1 MSGGTDGNGTGGER
15 ARGGGSETTDTAPEA
30 PESVHFAELTDDI
43 SDVSVADVP
52 VLIVFWSL
60 FLIVALQFFT
70 RYVLNDSLAWTEEI
84 ARFFL
89 IFLAFI
95 GSITCIRRGS
105 HIYLE
110 FFYRYL
116 PPAAIKP
123 LALFVE
129 GTVAAFFACA
139 GWYGIGLAQRT
150 SAQRMI
156 SVDLPKGIVYW
167 VVVAACFA
175 MAIAALVNV
184 ARLARR
190 PAAEVAAERLD
201 PTKMAG
207 A

>member
-1 MSGGTDGNGTGGER
+1 MVDGTKDE
-15 ARGGGSETTDTAPEA
+15 AALAPDPIDFE
-30 PESVHFAELTDDI
+30 EVTDDI
-43 SDVSVADVP
+43 SDVSALDVP
-52 VLIVFWSL
+52 VLIVFWVL
-60 FLIVALQFFT
+60 FAIVALQFFT

-116 PPAAIKP
+116 PAGAIKP
-123 LALFVE
+123 LALVVE
-129 GTVAAFFACA
+129 TVVALFFAVA

-156 SVDLPKGIVYW
+156 SIDLPKGIVYW

-175 MAIAALVNV
+175 MAAAAAWNV
-184 ARLARR
+184 VRLARR

-201 PTKMAG
+201 PVGTAG

>member
-1 MSGGTDGNGTGGER
+1 MTRVAKEGDATSPDPLDVEEV
-15 ARGGGSETTDTAPEA
+15 S
-30 PESVHFAELTDDI
+30 DDI
-43 SDVSVADVP
+43 SDVPWSDIP
-52 VLIVFWSL
+52 VLIVFWVL
-60 FLIVALQFFT
+60 FGIVALQFFT
-70 RYVLNDSLAWTEEI
+70 RYVLNDSLSWTEEI

-116 PPAAIKP
+116 PAAAIKP
-123 LALFVE
+123 LALVVE
-129 GTVAAFFACA
+129 AIVAVFFGFA
-139 GWYGIGLAQRT
+139 GWYGISLAQRT

-167 VVVAACFA
+167 VVVIACFA
-175 MAIAALVNV
+175 MMIASIWNIV
-184 ARLARR
+184 RLSRR
-190 PAAEVAAERLD
+190 SAAEVAASKLD
-201 PTKMAG
+201 PTGMAG

>member
-1 MSGGTDGNGTGGER
+1 MSAD
-15 ARGGGSETTDTAPEA
+15 PEVIDF
-30 PESVHFAELTDDI
+30 EEVTDDI
-43 SDVSVADVP
+43 SDVSVLDVP
-52 VLIVFWSL
+52 VLIVFWLL
-60 FLIVALQFFT
+60 FGIVALQFFT

-116 PPAAIKP
+116 PAAAIKP
-123 LALFVE
+123 LSLFVE
-129 GTVAAFFACA
+129 AVVAAFFGVA

-150 SAQRMI
+150 SSQRMI

-175 MAIAALVNV
+175 MAATALWNIV
-184 ARLARR
+184 RLARR
-190 PAAEVAAERLD
+190 PAAEVAAAKLD
-201 PTKMAG
+201 PTSMAG